1 MIYAY
6 VIHTCLDVALAT
18 KPENYKKKELMI
30 YVALATKLENYKKKE
45 NCLSTHIYICCQ
57 KKRLMI
63 YVALATK
70 LENYKKIFMIYIH
83 VIHVCLD
90 VALMEGDLYPL

>member
-1 MIYAY
+1 MISQY
-6 VIHTCLDVALAT
+6 VLLNPAENCLSEKVFIILLNSA
-18 KPENYKKKELMI
+18 
-30 YVALATKLENYKKKE
+30 E

-57 KKRLMI
+57 KKEFMI

-70 LENYKKIFMIYIH
+70 LENHKKKVFRIYVH

-90 VALMEGDLYPL
+90 VALMEGDLYPSVISKEHPLTGAAYS

>member
-6 VIHTCLDVALAT
+6 VIHTCLD
-18 KPENYKKKELMI
+18 
-30 YVALATKLENYKKKE
+30 
-45 NCLSTHIYICCQ
+45 
-57 KKRLMI
+57 
-63 YVALATK
+63 VALATK

-90 VALMEGDLYPL
+90 VALREGDLRPSVIESKNAKTSLLVY

>member
-1 MIYAY
+1 M
-6 VIHTCLDVALAT
+6 L
-18 KPENYKKKELMI
+18 PEKGIDDICGTSYK
-30 YVALATKLENYKKKE
+30 TRKLQKKE
-45 NCLSTHIYICCQ
+45 NCLSTHIYTCCQ
-57 KKRLMI
+57 KKKLMT

-70 LENYKKIFMIYIH
+70 LENYKKIFMIYVH